1 VNKSQQ
7 IATITLA
14 AAKKMATAV
23 EAKAIEINV
32 PVVFSVVDHGGN
44 TLLMQRMD
52 EAFVTSCDI
61 SLNKAWTACCLRQGT
76 HEITDAVQPGASL
89 YGLQLTNQQR
99 IVIFGGGLP
108 VVFDGQLIGAVG
120 VSGRYIMSYRMFDYL
135 VPNVNFFGP
144 NAISVVGERCKLL
157 GGKKALLV
165 TDKGLRAI
173 KDGAVDKTLAHLRE
187 AGIEVVVF
195 DGVEPNP
202 KDTNVRDGLEV
213 FRKEQCDI
221 IVTVGGGSP
230 HDCGKG
236 IGIAATHEGDLY
248 SYAGIETLTNPLPP
262 IVAVNTT
269 AGTASEVTRH
279 CVLTN
284 TKTKVKFVIVSWRNL
299 PSVSINDPLLML
311 GKPAPLTA
319 ATGMD
324 ALTHA
329 VEAYISKDANPVTDA
344 AAIQAIRLIAR
355 NLRQAVA
362 LGSNLKARE
371 NMAYASLL
379 AGMAFNNANLG
390 YVHAMAHQLGG
401 LYDMPHGVANA
412 VLLPHVARYNLIAN
426 PEKFADIAEFMG
438 ENTDGLSTM
447 DAAELAIH
455 AIARHMAEM
464 ALKDGNAFSNPR
476 KGNEKEIAE
485 IFRQAF

>member
-1 VNKSQQ
+1 
-7 IATITLA
+7 
-14 AAKKMATAV
+14 
-23 EAKAIEINV
+23 
-32 PVVFSVVDHGGN
+32 
-44 TLLMQRMD
+44 
-52 EAFVTSCDI
+52 
-61 SLNKAWTACCLRQGT
+61 
-76 HEITDAVQPGASL
+76 
-89 YGLQLTNQQR
+89 
-99 IVIFGGGLP
+99 
-108 VVFDGQLIGAVG
+108 
-120 VSGRYIMSYRMFDYL
+120 MSYRMFDYL

-144 NAISVVGERCKLL
+144 NAISVVGERCQLL

-173 KDGAVDKTLAHLRE
+173 KDGAVDKTLHYLRE
-187 AGIEVVVF
+187 ARIEVAIF

-202 KDTNVRDGLEV
+202 KDTNVRDGLAV
-213 FRKEQCDI
+213 FRREQCDI

-248 SYAGIETLTNPLPP
+248 QYAGIETLTNPLPP

-284 TKTKVKFVIVSWRNL
+284 TETKVKFVIVSWRNL
-299 PSVSINDPLLML
+299 PSVSINDPLLMI
-311 GKPAPLTA
+311 GKPAALTA

-344 AAIQAIRLIAR
+344 AAMQAIRLIAR

-362 LGSNLKARE
+362 LGSNLQARE

-426 PEKFADIAEFMG
+426 PEKFADIAELMG
-438 ENTDGLSTM
+438 ENITGLSTL
-447 DAAELAIH
+447 DAAEK
-455 AIARHMAEM
+455 AIAAITRLSMDIGIPQHLRDLGVKEADFPYMAEM

-476 KGNEKEIAE
+476 KGNEQEVAA